1 MTGKDVLI
9 DENIILSNIKTLL
22 DIKDDKQDL
31 KLLLYMEEAE
41 QMILDITN
49 RTVLIEPMA
58 TILRDLTICIY
69 NANKISSSSTTTGF
83 ATGAVKRV
91 TEGEQTVEYET
102 QTGGT
107 TTNSSGTNLNSIPI
121 SIMSRLAR
129 YKRNKVCMLYD

>member
-1 MTGKDVLI
+1 MI
-9 DENIILSNIKTLL
+9 DKNIELSNIKTLL
-22 DIKDDKQDL
+22 DIKDNKQDA
-31 KLLLYMEEAE
+31 KLLLYMEDAE
-41 QMILDITN
+41 QMILDVTN
-49 RTVLIEPMA
+49 RTELLDSMA
-58 TILRDLTICIY
+58 SILRDLTICIY
-69 NANKISSSSTTTGF
+69 NANKISGSSSTIGF

>member
-1 MTGKDVLI
+1 MIGKDVLI

-22 DIKDDKQDL
+22 GIKDNTEDT
-31 KLLLYMEEAE
+31 KLFLFMDEAE

-69 NANKISSSSTTTGF
+69 NSNKLNSSTTGF

-107 TTNSSGTNLNSIPI
+107 TTSSNSTSLNSIPI
-121 SIMSRLAR
+121 SILSRLAR

>member
-1 MTGKDVLI
+1 MI
-9 DENIILSNIKTLL
+9 DKNIELFNIKALL
-22 DIKDDKQDL
+22 DIKDDKQDA
-31 KLLLYMEEAE
+31 KILLYMEDAE
-41 QMILDITN
+41 QMILDVTN
-49 RTVLIEPMA
+49 RTELLDSMA
-58 TILRDLTICIY
+58 SILRDLTICIY
-69 NANKISSSSTTTGF
+69 NANKISSSSSTIGF

-129 YKRNKVCMLYD
+129 YKRNKVCLYYD

>member
-1 MTGKDVLI
+1 MIGKNVLI

-22 DIKDDKQDL
+22 GITDNTEDT
-31 KLLLYMEEAE
+31 KLLLFMEEAE

-69 NANKISSSSTTTGF
+69 NANKISSSSTGF

-107 TTNSSGTNLNSIPI
+107 TTSSNSTSLNSIPI